1 MNHKRVA
8 ATVTLSAIAA
18 VIAISGLAAPP
29 PAPYSN
35 TTFETAVQPLLEK
48 NCYLCHNE
56 NLKSGGL
63 NLQAYTSKESV
74 LADRDR
80 WDKILHRLDAG
91 EMPPKGMPGP
101 WLTSTISA
109 DGAVKTAG
117 SLLPSATA
125 PAAQLA
131 ASSAQTAW
139 RAYSEASDKTI

>member
-1 MNHKRVA
+1 MNYKRVA
-8 ATVTLSAIAA
+8 AHVALSLIAA

-29 PAPYSN
+29 PDPTPAPHSN
-35 TTFETAVQPLLEK
+35 ATFETAVKPLLEK

-91 EMPPKGMPGP
+91 EMPPKGMPRP
-101 WLTSTISA
+101 DAAELAAAKAWLTNEFRPRRQRS
-109 DGAVKTAG
+109 
-117 SLLPSATA
+117 
-125 PAAQLA
+125 
-131 ASSAQTAW
+131 QT
-139 RAYSEASDKTI
+139 